1 MRILIVEDDKN
12 IQKYYGRGLERKEV
26 DFDIVDSRVDAI
38 DHLKKRSYEG
48 AIVDLQLTDD
58 QSYSQGIE
66 VLKYI
71 ETVNEETKAI
81 VVSGTPNTQDIVDSW
96 ESGAVKAIIKSTKGY
111 SEIAEEFADQCKDV
125 KLHYFGRFPSLNAY
139 LAYPANNSILW
150 EDSLLQILK
159 CGYQNLN
166 IILNKSLNGYFPII
180 RPINYEASL
189 VINSNDN
196 VISGFFWSKGKGF
209 PFLLAI
215 TKSNN
220 GLFQGLDIPKDSVL
234 IDEKQPIKDVIVKI
248 WRLNNI
254 NRNEFYE
261 FINDIGEKNE

>member
-1 MRILIVEDDKN
+1 
-12 IQKYYGRGLERKEV
+12 
-26 DFDIVDSRVDAI
+26 
-38 DHLKKRSYEG
+38 
-48 AIVDLQLTDD
+48 
-58 QSYSQGIE
+58 
-66 VLKYI
+66 
-71 ETVNEETKAI
+71 
-81 VVSGTPNTQDIVDSW
+81 
-96 ESGAVKAIIKSTKGY
+96 
-111 SEIAEEFADQCKDV
+111 
-125 KLHYFGRFPSLNAY
+125 
-139 LAYPANNSILW
+139 
-150 EDSLLQILK
+150 
-159 CGYQNLN
+159 
-166 IILNKSLNGYFPII
+166 
-180 RPINYEASL
+180 

-261 FINDIGEKNE
+261 FINDIGKKNE